1 MHFTKKNSF
10 EKRIELK
17 NKLKQQKILKFPG
30 AYNPLTAKLI
40 AEIGFEGI
48 YISGGV
54 MANDLG
60 IPDIGLTTLKE
71 VSYRANQISRVT
83 DLPAIVDAD
92 TGFGDCKKTIETF
105 ENLGLSGCHI
115 EDQIDQKRCGHLD
128 NKEIISSA
136 TMVNKIKTA
145 VKAKKDKNFLVI
157 ARTDANSVEG
167 LKKTIEIFEQL
178 GLSGCH
184 IEDQIDEKRCGHL
197 DNKEIIPSATMVN
210 KIKTAVKAK
219 KDKNFLVIARTDANS
234 VEGIKK
240 TINRVKAY
248 EDAGADIIFPEAMKD
263 EKEFEQIRKNSK
275 ANLLANMTEFG
286 KSKLLSANE
295 LENLG
300 YNIVIYPVT
309 TQRLAMKSVEDG
321 LRTIMNDGHQN
332 NIIDKMQTRKRL
344 YELVEYEKYNTPDK
358 KITDFKTD
366 GHE

>member
-1 MHFTKKNSF
+1 MHFTNKNPS

-17 NKLKQQKILKFPG
+17 NKLKKQKILKFPG

-40 AEIGFEGI
+40 TEIGFEGI
-48 YISGGV
+48 YISGAV

-71 VSYRANQISRVT
+71 VSYRANQISRVS
-83 DLPAIVDAD
+83 DLPSIVDAD
-92 TGFGDCKKTIETF
+92 TGFGDCKKTIET
-105 ENLGLSGCHI
+105 
-115 EDQIDQKRCGHLD
+115 
-128 NKEIISSA
+128 
-136 TMVNKIKTA
+136 
-145 VKAKKDKNFLVI
+145 
-157 ARTDANSVEG
+157 
-167 LKKTIEIFEQL
+167 FEQL

-197 DNKEIIPSATMVN
+197 DNKEIISLAKMVN
-210 KIKTAVKAK
+210 KIKTAVNAK
-219 KDKNFLVIARTDANS
+219 KDKNFLIIARTDANS

-240 TINRVKAY
+240 TIDRAKAY

-263 EKEFEQIRKNSK
+263 AKEFELIRKNLK
-275 ANLLANMTEFG
+275 VNLLANMTEFG
-286 KSKLLSANE
+286 KSKLLSSNE

-321 LRTIMNDGHQN
+321 LHTIMTDGHQN

-344 YELVEYEKYNTPDK
+344 YELVEYEKYNAPGK